1 MVGKWLLCFLLALQI
16 STGLADPEKDE
27 DTLLL
32 AGLTRSLEANP
43 QDTKVRL
50 KRALYYLWRTFD
62 YASALED
69 LDLVLELEPRNAT
82 AYIARADVYTGW
94 DARFYDPLKA
104 KADAEKALE
113 IAPESSEVFRILG
126 DLPGHPGMGTPDDS
140 FRNYQRA
147 VQLDPNNLLAQVG
160 LAYTYSKKGTGFHSE
175 ARALNHAQKAFQI
188 APDETLALEAL
199 GDLLTSEEGTRADGL
214 KLLNRAIRNNQR
226 SVGTFLA
233 RGYTYLTWS
242 MDDEWDEILR
252 TMQRS
257 GASVLDTIRGNDK
270 LFRRALRKQGKNC
283 RLAKALQDF
292 ERAEAICPHSSDVFS
307 ARAYALQNFPGQERN
322 ALQAYNRVVEL
333 SPKDADALVQRA
345 EFLMANPQL
354 MIDPKAV
361 DDLDDKADLDAAGL
375 GELIGERFPIVSKEL
390 EGDLTKALELAP
402 SAKAYYL
409 RGSMRGS
416 ALRNYKGAIADLTE
430 AIALEP
436 LQPNYYEARASVHE
450 GFGHDEEAEADRAR
464 ISDLEDLD

>member
-1 MVGKWLLCFLLALQI
+1 MVGKWLLCILLGFQV
-16 STGLADPEKDE
+16 STGFADSGKDE
-27 DTLLL
+27 DALLV
-32 AGLTRSLEANP
+32 AGLTRALEAKP
-43 QDTKVRL
+43 YDTKIRL
-50 KRALYYLWRTFD
+50 KRGLYYLWRTFD
-62 YASALED
+62 YANALAD
-69 LDLVLELEPRNAT
+69 IDQVLELEPRNAT

-94 DARFYDPLKA
+94 DARFYDPIKA

-113 IAPESSEVFRILG
+113 IAPDSADVFRILG

-147 VQLDPNNLLAQVG
+147 LKLDPSNLLAQVG

-175 ARALNHAQKAFQI
+175 ARALNHAQKALKI

-199 GDLLTSEEGTRADGL
+199 GDLLTSDEGTRADGL

-242 MDDEWDEILR
+242 MDEEWDEILR
-252 TMQRS
+252 AMQES
-257 GASVLDTIRGNDK
+257 GVSVLDTIRGNDK
-270 LFRRALRKQGKNC
+270 LFRTAIEKLGKNC
-283 RLAKALQDF
+283 RLAKALSDF

-322 ALQAYNRVVEL
+322 ALKSYNRVVEL
-333 SPKDADALVQRA
+333 SPNDGDALVQRA

-354 MIDPKAV
+354 MINPQAV
-361 DDLDDKADLDAAGL
+361 ADLDDNADLDAAGL
-375 GELIGERFPIVSKEL
+375 GELIAKRFPIVSKEL
-390 EGDLTKALELAP
+390 EADLTRALDLAP
-402 SAKAYYL
+402 TAKVYYL

-416 ALRNYKGAIADLTE
+416 ALRDYKGAIADLTE
-430 AIALEP
+430 AITLEP
-436 LQPNYYEARASVHE
+436 LQPDYYEARASIHE
-450 GFGHDEEAEADRAR
+450 AFGHDEEAATDRVR
-464 ISDLEDLD
+464 ISELEDLD